1 MFILLGITP
10 DSKEK
15 IMYNLKHLAGNVL
28 LALILGTQ
36 AFAANE
42 VKPKP
47 VNVDNFNR
55 AESDL
60 YFAKFVKDG
69 SFGKFQHARELT
81 PIDKQDVIRMN
92 RDTLYSSVVVDLD
105 AGPVTVT
112 IPDTHG
118 RFMSMQ
124 VINEDHY
131 TTMVVYTPGAHTFTR
146 KEIGTRYVLFLIR
159 TFVNPDSKKDL
170 AAVHALQD
178 KLTVKQSKTGTF
190 EIPAWDMA
198 SAKRVRDALNALS
211 AANGGIDSSRMFG
224 AKGKVDPVHHL
235 MGTAAGWGGNPQYDA
250 YYEGVVP
257 AQNNGK
263 VPYRLD
269 VKNVPVSGFWSI
281 SVYNKAG
288 YFEKNPYGAYSFNS
302 ITAKPNKD
310 GSFTIRFG
318 DCGKNKVNC
327 LPITSG
333 WNYLVRLYRPNKSI
347 LDGSWKFPQAEP
359 TK

>member
-1 MFILLGITP
+1 MIV
-10 DSKEK
+10 
-15 IMYNLKHLAGNVL
+15 YNIKRIAGGVVL
-28 LALILGTQ
+28 SVILGATT
-36 AFAANE
+36 FAASE
-42 VKPKP
+42 VKPVP

-92 RDTLYSSVVVDLD
+92 RDTLYSSAVVDLD

-131 TTMVVYTPGAHTFTR
+131 TTMVVYKPGVHTFTR

-170 AAVHALQD
+170 AAVHVLQD

-235 MGTAAGWGGNPQYDA
+235 MGTAAGWGGNPQHDA
-250 YYEGVVP
+250 YYEGAVP
-257 AQNNGK
+257 TQNNGK

-269 VKNVPVSGFWSI
+269 VKDVPVDGFWSI

-288 YFEKNPYGAYSFNS
+288 YFEKNPNGAYSLNN
-302 ITAKPNKD
+302 TTVKPNKD
-310 GSFTIRFG
+310 GSITVWFG
-318 DCGKNKVNC
+318 DCDKHKTNC
-327 LPITSG
+327 LPISPG
-333 WNYLVRLYRPNKSI
+333 WNYLVRLYQPRKVI
-347 LDGSWKFPQAEP
+347 LDGTWKFPQVTPAE
-359 TK
+359 